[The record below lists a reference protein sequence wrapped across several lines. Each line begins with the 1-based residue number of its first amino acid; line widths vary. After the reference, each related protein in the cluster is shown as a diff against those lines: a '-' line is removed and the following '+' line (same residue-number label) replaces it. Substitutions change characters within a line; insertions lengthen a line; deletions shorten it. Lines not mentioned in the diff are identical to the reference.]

1 MALARAFVIV
11 AGTAAAAAVAGAGW
25 FLLRGPAEVRPLPS
39 SEGPGVEGTGEASA
53 KAVPAPAAGGAAAK
67 GAPAVEDGDPDD
79 ESDLD
84 RDPAGETGGA
94 TAEEILAALARGD
107 AQGWLDAARLLSIAG
122 SSDPRVT
129 DALLKAMADDRWRIK
144 AAEMAKDLKDP
155 AALARFLELAR
166 ADGNEN
172 TRAAALMACA
182 AMGGAG
188 VHEAAVELMRS
199 ARPGSILAATAAGAL
214 GTLGTPDAA
223 RVLVESLREA
233 LGTPRQ
239 GTFLEAL
246 GRIHDPEAIG
256 ILTAMATD
264 AGTDPTM
271 RVALVTALGRTQD
284 PAVVNTLLDI
294 ARGESPDALKF
305 EAYRALARVGSPEA
319 VGALLDVLHGGENQQ
334 KAEVA
339 SALQQITGKG
349 AAPLLEQSLD
359 KSMPPELRSYVID
372 ALARIASK
380 TSVAPLA
387 KIASDASQPV
397 GDRTASIR
405 ALGAIGDPAA
415 AVPSLDILEKEPRG
429 DPAMRM
435 AALGTLSRTAT
446 AADIPRIE
454 ALLAAATKGSPEWI
468 HLDAIL
474 KSLKAGRSSSL
485 FE

>member
-25 FLLRGPAEVRPLPS
+25 FLLRDSASARPLP
-39 SEGPGVEGTGEASA
+39 PVGVAETDGGGAGRTAA
-53 KAVPAPAAGGAAAK
+53 PPAAGVGATK

-84 RDPAGETGGA
+84 RDPAGESGGA

-107 AQGWLDAARLLSIAG
+107 AQGWLDAARLLSING
-122 SSDPRVT
+122 SADPRVT
-129 DALLKAMADDRWRIK
+129 DALLKAMSDDRWRIK
-144 AAEMAKDLKDP
+144 AAEMAKHLKDP

-166 ADGNEN
+166 ADGNEV

-182 AMGGAG
+182 GIGGPG

-239 GTFLEAL
+239 GAFLEAL
-246 GRIHDPEAIG
+246 GRIHDPEALG
-256 ILTAMATD
+256 IVTAMVAD
-264 AGTDPTM
+264 AGTDPAM
-271 RVALVTALGRTQD
+271 RLALVTALGRTRD
-284 PAVVNTLLDI
+284 PAVVSTLLDV

-319 VGALLDVLHGGENQQ
+319 VGALLDVLHGGDNHH

-339 SALQQITGKG
+339 TALQQITGIG
-349 AAPLLEQSLD
+349 AAPLLEQALD
-359 KSMPPELRSYVID
+359 KPMAPELLAYVVE
-372 ALARIASK
+372 ALGRTKSK
-380 TSVAPLA
+380 TSVAPLS
-387 KIASDASQPV
+387 KIAADTSLSAGLRAASV
-397 GDRTASIR
+397 RS
-405 ALGAIGDPAA
+405 LGAIGDPAA
-415 AVPSLDILEKEPRG
+415 ASPVLDILEKEPRG
-429 DPAMRM
+429 DPALRM
-435 AALGTLSRTAT
+435 TALGTLSATAT
-446 AADIPRIE
+446 EADIPRVE
-454 ALLAAATKGSPEWI
+454 ALLASATKGSPEWV

-474 KSLKAGRSSSL
+474 KSLKAGGSQFL
-485 FE
+485 K